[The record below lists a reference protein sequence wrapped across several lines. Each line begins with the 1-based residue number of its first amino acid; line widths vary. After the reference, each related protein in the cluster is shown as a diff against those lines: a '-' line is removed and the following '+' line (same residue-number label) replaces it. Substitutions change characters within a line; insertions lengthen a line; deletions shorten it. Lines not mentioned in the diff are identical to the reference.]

1 MRCVVAWREE
11 KRAERRRRLWT
22 TNAFVAS
29 WQLVLQTRPV
39 YPPSPEFK
47 LALAYSLL
55 QLKKEPTA
63 LGFRYLSRVNFVVME
78 VGSFWR
84 RHDATRGVAALS
96 FPGDAGETDSLGG
109 VRALGTLNVVAMDG
123 SRGDLDGLA
132 RQYAEELRTHFQDV
146 LERLE
151 ELRRR
156 RVAADFA
163 QLPPSSSL
171 NEPEDDTGGA
181 DPYGLYDVRLASFSG
196 AGSPQR

>member
-1 MRCVVAWREE
+1 M
-11 KRAERRRRLWT
+11 K
-22 TNAFVAS
+22 
-29 WQLVLQTRPV
+29 
-39 YPPSPEFK
+39 
-47 LALAYSLL
+47 
-55 QLKKEPTA
+55 
-63 LGFRYLSRVNFVVME
+63 G
-78 VGSFWR
+78 
-84 RHDATRGVAALS
+84 
-96 FPGDAGETDSLGG
+96 
-109 VRALGTLNVVAMDG
+109 DG

-163 QLPPSSSL
+163 QLPPSSCL